1 VCLESI
7 FLLSLYGSYHFD
19 SGIASRLQWRQYMVC
34 LRKLTECIRET
45 EDVDFPTVFKVI
57 KGMDLIFTKR
67 EEGRTVLQE
76 SIKGHQKRL

>member
-1 VCLESI
+1 
-7 FLLSLYGSYHFD
+7 
-19 SGIASRLQWRQYMVC
+19 MVC